1 MLYVDAKELREK
13 GSIVLLQDG
22 AIIEA
27 INDATMSV
35 LDDIEN
41 LKADPTAKRV
51 ITPKITLV
59 SNPSRTQLGV
69 ECSVDVKLAPKK
81 VMDMK
86 LDLGK
91 AIDDEGR
98 LIAYQLKE
106 QSDQAEGQQTIDGE
120 EVQREVITIP
130 HKNDAIDA
138 EFTEKGNE
146 ADTEEEATEGIE
158 TLGNDENHSDEPL
171 DSAETFSYDAETGE
185 VFDDGELTD
194 YEPDPVVPEYPEPDS
209 VNDEYDI

>member
-13 GSIVLLQDG
+13 GSIVLLQNG

-59 SNPSRTQLGV
+59 SNQSRTQLGV
-69 ECSVDVKLAPKK
+69 ECSVDMKLAPKK
-81 VMDMK
+81 VMDMT

-91 AIDDEGR
+91 ALDDEGR
-98 LIAYQLKE
+98 LIGYQLKE
-106 QSDQAEGQQTIDGE
+106 QSEEADGQQSMDGG
-120 EVQREVITIP
+120 EVKREVVTIP
-130 HKNDAIDA
+130 HKNDAIEA
-138 EFTEKGNE
+138 EFTEKANE
-146 ADTEEEATEGIE
+146 ADTSANADGDTE
-158 TLGNDENHSDEPL
+158 THVTDENASNEAL
-171 DSAETFSYDAETGE
+171 DTSESVSYDWETGE
-185 VFDDGELTD
+185 VVDSQESSENEVDAKAPNF
-194 YEPDPVVPEYPEPDS
+194 PEPDD
-209 VNDEYDI
+209 NAFDF